1 MKAPQWFQTVVLC
14 LGSAAPLL
22 LGTPAL
28 AADDVTLSYGLLELS
43 VSVSSLEAYAYDNEI
58 DDELA
63 FYLDF
68 LSDEEKAD
76 LRTLLTTSA
85 GVSPVTLS
93 QVLYSPLGET
103 WLGRLGEVIQT
114 ESWQNG
120 SRGLRGALILAATDE
135 EGLTLLNVMRRFPT
149 PTLRINS
156 VEILDV
162 VNTVVDLLEETDAA
176 IATLQTQTNREIAA
190 TDPIDFTQGPDLT
203 QPGALAWQTQTWELK
218 DTQRNR
224 PLPVD
229 LYLPESTAP
238 APLVVFSHGFAARR
252 TSFVDLAQHL
262 ASHGIAVAAIE
273 HPGSNFQQIEN
284 LVAGNASAAMA
295 PNEFVDRPQDISY
308 LLDYIEAQNRGP
320 LANRFDL
327 DKIGVMGHSFGG
339 YTALALAG
347 AQLNVDQLQARCTDE
362 LLEKDAINISI
373 PLQCL
378 ALQSQ
383 LDQPLHDERVNAV
396 FVFNPITSVV
406 FGEQGLGQLRTPIM
420 MVSGSADSIA
430 PALTEQMHP
439 FTWLTPTDKYLA
451 MMQGGTHNY
460 AQSDTLPNELS
471 GPDPALA
478 REYLKALGLAFIKT
492 HVVGQSDYGR
502 FLQAEYAQHLGRD
515 PLPLSLVQ
523 NLSLMPVEL
532 KP

>member
-14 LGSAAPLL
+14 LGSAAPLM

-85 GVSPVTLS
+85 GVSAVTLS

-103 WLGRLGEVIQT
+103 WLGRLGDVIQT

-120 SRGLRGALILAATDE
+120 ARGLRGALILAATDE
-135 EGLTLLNVMRRFPT
+135 GGLTLLNVMRRFPT

-156 VEILDV
+156 VEILNV

-176 IATLQTQTNREIAA
+176 IATLQTQTNSEIAA

-203 QPGALAWQTQTWELK
+203 QAGAVAWQTQTWELK
-218 DTQRNR
+218 DTRRNR

-238 APLVVFSHGFAARR
+238 APLVIFSHGFAARR

-273 HPGSNFQQIEN
+273 HPGSNFKQIEN

-320 LANRFDL
+320 LASRFDL

-347 AQLNVDQLQARCTDE
+347 AQLNVDQLQTRCTDE
-362 LLEKDAINISI
+362 LLKEDSINISI

-383 LDQPLHDERVNAV
+383 FEQPLHDERIKAV

-471 GPDPALA
+471 GPDPSLA

-492 HVVGQSDYGR
+492 HVVGQSDHSR

-523 NLSLMPVEL
+523 TLSLTPAE
-532 KP
+532 PNP

>member
-190 TDPIDFTQGPDLT
+190 TDPIDFTQGPDLSF
-203 QPGALAWQTQTWELK
+203 PCALACQT
-218 DTQRNR
+218 
-224 PLPVD
+224 
-229 LYLPESTAP
+229 
-238 APLVVFSHGFAARR
+238 
-252 TSFVDLAQHL
+252 
-262 ASHGIAVAAIE
+262 
-273 HPGSNFQQIEN
+273 
-284 LVAGNASAAMA
+284 
-295 PNEFVDRPQDISY
+295 
-308 LLDYIEAQNRGP
+308 
-320 LANRFDL
+320 
-327 DKIGVMGHSFGG
+327 
-339 YTALALAG
+339 
-347 AQLNVDQLQARCTDE
+347 
-362 LLEKDAINISI
+362 
-373 PLQCL
+373 
-378 ALQSQ
+378 
-383 LDQPLHDERVNAV
+383 
-396 FVFNPITSVV
+396 
-406 FGEQGLGQLRTPIM
+406 
-420 MVSGSADSIA
+420 
-430 PALTEQMHP
+430 
-439 FTWLTPTDKYLA
+439 
-451 MMQGGTHNY
+451 
-460 AQSDTLPNELS
+460 
-471 GPDPALA
+471 
-478 REYLKALGLAFIKT
+478 
-492 HVVGQSDYGR
+492 
-502 FLQAEYAQHLGRD
+502 
-515 PLPLSLVQ
+515 
-523 NLSLMPVEL
+523 
-532 KP
+532 

>member
-14 LGSAAPLL
+14 LGSAAPLM

-68 LSDEEKAD
+68 LSDKEKAD

-85 GVSPVTLS
+85 ELSPVTLS

-103 WLGRLGEVIQT
+103 WLGRLGDVIQT

-120 SRGLRGALILAATDE
+120 ARGLRGALILAATDE
-135 EGLTLLNVMRRFPT
+135 AGLTLLNVMRRFPT

-156 VEILDV
+156 VEILNV

-176 IATLQTQTNREIAA
+176 IATLQTQTNSEIAVA
-190 TDPIDFTQGPDLT
+190 DPIDFTQGPDLT
-203 QPGALAWQTQTWELK
+203 QAGAVAWQTQTWELK
-218 DTQRNR
+218 DTRRNR

-238 APLVVFSHGFAARR
+238 APLVIFSHGFAARR

-273 HPGSNFQQIEN
+273 HPGSNFKQIEN

-320 LANRFDL
+320 LASRFDL

-339 YTALALAG
+339 YTALAG
-347 AQLNVDQLQARCTDE
+347 AQLNVDQLQTRCTDE
-362 LLEKDAINISI
+362 LLKEDSINISI

-383 LDQPLHDERVNAV
+383 FEQPLHDERIKAV

-460 AQSDTLPNELS
+460 A
-471 GPDPALA
+471 
-478 REYLKALGLAFIKT
+478 
-492 HVVGQSDYGR
+492 
-502 FLQAEYAQHLGRD
+502 
-515 PLPLSLVQ
+515 
-523 NLSLMPVEL
+523 
-532 KP
+532 